1 MRHILVTLVTLIT
14 LLLCT
19 ATVRADLAEG
29 DTLPNPTLKTQDG
42 EEIQLHDLL
51 NKVTVIHLW
60 KSQ

>member
-1 MRHILVTLVTLIT
+1 MRQLIAILII
-14 LLLCT
+14 LLLC
-19 ATVRADLAEG
+19 AASVQADMEVG

-60 KSQ
+60 KCQ